1 MLWLIAVLFAV
12 FLLLGVPVGFILLS
26 LSVAYVLL
34 EPAVMDVVLAQRIVQ
49 GTQSFPLLAVPL
61 FILTGELMNI
71 SGISRRVLDFAS
83 AATRRVWGG
92 VAQTNILL
100 STLLAG
106 MSGSA
111 NGDAAMQ
118 AKILVPEM
126 TKRGYPLGF
135 SSAITAMS
143 SLIAPM
149 IPPGIGLILF
159 GFVTNTSIG
168 ALFAGAILPGLLL
181 AAVMMAQTYLTTRR
195 NKWDPPTRPQ
205 PDDPSLL
212 RSFIGALPAI
222 LLPVF
227 IIVGIRGGVFTPAE
241 AAGVAVVYTLVC
253 VLAYREASWKQI
265 WIALRSTVS
274 TTAAIILVLAAS
286 AAFSWVLTFE
296 RVPQTIAEG
305 LLSFTN
311 DPLLLLLLVAVFL
324 LIAGALIEGT
334 ALILILG
341 PIFLPV
347 TNALGIDPV
356 QYGVV
361 FVLMAHLGGVTPP
374 VGTIM
379 FTTCTV
385 TKTPLTEFMRAV
397 WPMILAYLLFALCL
411 IGIPV
416 LSTGLAYL

>member
-1 MLWLIAVLFAV
+1 MLWLIAVLFPV
-12 FLLLGVPVGFILLS
+12 LLLLGMPVGLILLS
-26 LSVAYVLL
+26 LSVAYVVF

-71 SGISRRVLDFAS
+71 SGISRRVMDFAGVL
-83 AATRRVWGG
+83 TRRMWGG
-92 VAQTNILL
+92 LAQTNVLL

-126 TKRGYPLGF
+126 SKRGYPLAY
-135 SSAITAMS
+135 SSALTAMS

-168 ALFAGAILPGLLL
+168 ALFAGAVVPGLLL
-181 AAVMMAQTYLTTRR
+181 ALMMMGQTYVITRR
-195 NKWDPPTRPQ
+195 RRWDPPTEAKPG
-205 PDDPSLL
+205 DPALFRAFL
-212 RSFIGALPAI
+212 MALPAI
-222 LLPVF
+222 LLPVL
-227 IIVGIRGGVFTPAE
+227 IILGIRGGIFTPAE
-241 AAGVAVVYTLVC
+241 AASVAVVYTLIC
-253 VLAYREASWKQI
+253 VIAYREADWKSV
-265 WIALRSTVS
+265 WAAMRSTVS

-286 AAFSWVLTFE
+286 TAFSWVLTFE

-305 LLSFTN
+305 LLQVTDN
-311 DPLLLLLLVAVFL
+311 GILLLTLIAGVL
-324 LIAGALIEGT
+324 LIAGAFIEGT

-356 QYGVV
+356 HYGVV

-374 VGTIM
+374 VGTLM
-379 FTTCTV
+379 FTTCTI
-385 TKTPLTEFMRAV
+385 TKTPLVAFTRAV
-397 WPMILAYLLFALCL
+397 LPMIAAYLVFAMVL
-411 IGIPV
+411 IVVPV
-416 LSTGLAYL
+416 LSTGLAHL

>member
-1 MLWLIAVLFAV
+1 MLWLIALLFVAL
-12 FLLLGVPVGFILLS
+12 LLLGVPVGFILLS
-26 LSVAYVLL
+26 LSVAYVLF
-34 EPAVMDVVLAQRIVQ
+34 EPALMDVVLAQRIIQ

-61 FILTGELMNI
+61 FILVGELMNI
-71 SGISRRVLDFAS
+71 SGISRRVMDFAS
-83 AATRRVWGG
+83 ALTRRIWGG
-92 VAQTNILL
+92 MAQTNVLL

-126 TKRGYPLGF
+126 TKRGYPLGY

-168 ALFAGAILPGLLL
+168 ALFAGALLPGLLL
-181 AAVMMAQTYLTTRR
+181 AGMMMVQTYFITRK
-195 NKWDPPTRPQ
+195 NQWDPPRPAQ
-205 PDDPSLL
+205 PDDVPIW
-212 RSFIGALPAI
+212 RNFIGALPAI
-222 LLPVF
+222 LLPVL
-227 IIVGIRGGVFTPAE
+227 IIVGIRGGIFTPAE
-241 AAGVAVVYTLVC
+241 AAGVAVVYTIVC
-253 VLAYREASWKQI
+253 VVAYREARWSQI
-265 WIALRSTVS
+265 WLALRSTIS
-274 TTAAIILVLAAS
+274 TTAAILLVLAAS

-296 RVPQTIAEG
+296 RVPQSIAEG
-305 LLSFTN
+305 MLSLTDNPIMLLSIIGMAV
-311 DPLLLLLLVAVFL
+311 LVA
-324 LIAGALIEGT
+324 GAFIEGT

-361 FVLMAHLGGVTPP
+361 LVLMGHLGGVTPP

-379 FTTCTV
+379 FTTCTI
-385 TKTPLTEFMRAV
+385 TKTPLTAFMKAV
-397 WPMILAYLLFALCL
+397 WPMIVAYLAFALLL
-411 IGIPV
+411 ICVPV
-416 LSTGLAYL
+416 LSTGLAHL

>member
-1 MLWLIAVLFAV
+1 MLWLIAVLF
-12 FLLLGVPVGFILLS
+12 FLLLLLGVPVGFILLS
-26 LSVAYVLL
+26 LSVTYVLF
-34 EPAVMDVVLAQRIVQ
+34 EPALMDVVLAQRIVQ

-71 SGISRRVLDFAS
+71 SGISRRVMDFAS
-83 AATRRVWGG
+83 TLTRRIWGG
-92 VAQTNILL
+92 MAQTNVLL

-126 TKRGYPLGF
+126 TKRGYPLGY

-168 ALFAGAILPGLLL
+168 ALFAGAIVPGLLL
-181 AAVMMAQTYLTTRR
+181 ALMMMVQTYFITKKNR
-195 NKWDPPTRPQ
+195 WDPPRQREPS
-205 PDDPSLL
+205 DPSLM

-222 LLPVF
+222 MLPVL
-227 IIVGIRGGVFTPAE
+227 IIVGIRGGIFTPAE
-241 AAGVAVVYTLVC
+241 AAGIAVVYTVVC
-253 VLAYREASWKQI
+253 VIAYREANWSQI
-265 WIALRSTVS
+265 WQAMRSTIS
-274 TTAAIILVLAAS
+274 TSAAIILVLAAS

-305 LLSFTN
+305 LLAVTDN
-311 DPLLLLLLVAVFL
+311 PVLLLSLLAGVL
-324 LIAGALIEGT
+324 LIAGAFIEGT

-379 FTTCTV
+379 FTTCTI
-385 TKTPLTEFMRAV
+385 TKTPLTAFMKAV
-397 WPMILAYLLFALCL
+397 WPMIAAYLVFALVL
-411 IGIPV
+411 ICVPV
-416 LSTGLAYL
+416 LSTGLAHF

>member
-1 MLWLIAVLFAV
+1 M
-12 FLLLGVPVGFILLS
+12 PVGLILLS
-26 LSVAYVLL
+26 LSVSYVLI

-61 FILTGELMNI
+61 FILVGELMNI
-71 SGISRRVLDFAS
+71 SGISRRVMDFAS
-83 AATRRVWGG
+83 ALTRRIWGG

-126 TKRGYPLGF
+126 TRRGYPLGF

-168 ALFAGAILPGLLL
+168 SLFAGAILPGLFL
-181 AAVMMAQTYLTTRR
+181 ALVMMAQTYFVTRR
-195 NKWDPPTRPQ
+195 NKWDPPSP
-205 PDDPSLL
+205 PKAGDPALWT
-212 RSFIGALPAI
+212 SFIGALPAI
-222 LLPVF
+222 MLPVI
-227 IIVGIRGGVFTPAE
+227 IIVSIRGGIVTPAE
-241 AAGVAVVYTLVC
+241 AAGIAVIYTVIC
-253 VLAYREASWKQI
+253 MAAYREATWSQVWL
-265 WIALRSTVS
+265 ALRSTIA

-286 AAFSWVLTFE
+286 TAFSWVLTFE
-296 RVPQTIAEG
+296 RVPQTVAEG
-305 LLSFTN
+305 LLTLTDN
-311 DPLLLLLLVAVFL
+311 PTLLLILIAGVL
-324 LIAGALIEGT
+324 LIAGAFIEGT

-379 FTTCTV
+379 FTTCTI

-397 WPMILAYLLFALCL
+397 WPMILIYLIFALLL
-411 IGIPV
+411 IIVPV
-416 LSTGLAYL
+416 LSTGLAHS

>member
-1 MLWLIAVLFAV
+1 MLWLVAILFVLL
-12 FLLLGVPVGFILLS
+12 LLLGVPVGLILLS
-26 LSVAYVLL
+26 LSVAYVLF
-34 EPAVMDVVLAQRIVQ
+34 EPALMDVVLAQRVVQ

-61 FILTGELMNI
+61 FILVGELMNI
-71 SGISRRVLDFAS
+71 SGISRRVMDFAS
-83 AATRRVWGG
+83 ALTRGIWGG
-92 VAQTNILL
+92 MAQTNILL

-126 TKRGYPLGF
+126 TKRGYPLGY

-168 ALFAGAILPGLLL
+168 ALFAGAIIPGLLL
-181 AAVMMAQTYLTTRR
+181 AATMMAQTYFITRANR
-195 NKWDPPTRPQ
+195 WDPPRAST
-205 PDDPSLL
+205 PDDPPLW

-222 LLPVF
+222 LLPVL
-227 IIVGIRGGVFTPAE
+227 IIIGIRGGIFTPAE
-241 AAGVAVVYTLVC
+241 AAGVAVVYTVIC
-253 VLAYREASWKQI
+253 VIAYREADWPQI
-265 WIALRSTVS
+265 WRALRSAVS
-274 TTAAIILVLAAS
+274 TTGAILLVLAAS

-305 LLSFTN
+305 MLTLTDNPILMLSVIG
-311 DPLLLLLLVAVFL
+311 LMVLVA
-324 LIAGALIEGT
+324 GAFIEGT

-356 QYGVV
+356 HYGVV
-361 FVLMAHLGGVTPP
+361 LVLMCHLGGVTPP

-379 FTTCTV
+379 FTTCTI
-385 TKTPLTEFMRAV
+385 TKTPLTAFMRAV
-397 WPMILAYLLFALCL
+397 WPMIVAYLAFAMLL
-411 IGIPV
+411 ICVPDI
-416 LSTGLAYL
+416 STGLANL